1 MRYGALVGLIATLA
15 VAGGQTVSFPI
26 GYYSYE
32 DIAQRMSVGG
42 RRVVCSPDLNN
53 AIVLL
58 HLKPRDWN
66 QTRRILENTLEIQ
79 FRPAGEGDDQWVL
92 ARPSE
97 LRKQDARLIEA
108 LARTLNAELR
118 TQRTVLQKIAQS
130 RVPIEQIT
138 MDSASRLFGKTF
150 SRDPELARYEY
161 QRLMETVALL
171 RGAPFPELFANWR
184 NLQQFQKAFAEGIPR
199 EPICVLQVDPS
210 SPITQQRKPYER
222 PPIDWQRV
230 IERFLENYSRRDFG
244 IHPSLLRLAEQHARL
259 PQSEWS
265 TRYGKHWFDD
275 PSHRMVWALRNQCGK
290 LLKILQEHVH
300 ATIAQRLHPPL
311 NLQNALEQG
320 ALAQVYTLE
329 VDTESLALWLGDAEG
344 VLFPPDAPATT
355 RIELLATVQWY
366 ESMIGYGVRCRYI
379 LLHPKPPRERRIF
392 FDESA
397 HLAFSHDTLSR
408 LFEKAAP
415 PLQQR
420 LQQALRQHHSLLEE
434 PVLRQFPPRA
444 GDRSHS
450 IYERLHEWAQLQNQE
465 IAVEKAMTWDAP
477 TGWCMALRLYVK
489 ESTPIH
495 EALRKHT
502 QYAEALLDRYE
513 TVWTLRNFV
522 AFLSRLQR
530 VPVAPIR
537 RLVLSDGAAADW
549 NLFYQSLTPLQA
561 ARLVNR
567 SGYIPEWLRD
577 GKTLLIDADSAS
589 DYGKAW
595 LIWHILEQLP
605 ASERERLL
613 QEPRWADVIPIPLG
627 RLPASAKARL
637 AEVFRL
643 WALTSLAAEG
653 FYIADRRDQVWFDML
668 TGRLPMDEFLDA
680 VVLERRHGGW
690 ELRFNVSDPSL
701 PGGVLFFISGLPR
714 AGGVVWKPI
723 F

>member
-1 MRYGALVGLIATLA
+1 MRFGAIVGSIATLA
-15 VAGGQTVSFPI
+15 LASGQTVGFPI

-42 RRVVCSPDLNN
+42 KRVVCSPELND

-66 QTRRILENTLEIQ
+66 QTRRILENTLEVQ
-79 FRPAGEGDDQWVL
+79 FRSAGEGDDRWVL
-92 ARPSE
+92 TRPSE
-97 LRKQDARLIEA
+97 LRKHDARLKEA
-108 LARTLNAELR
+108 LARMLETELR
-118 TQRTVLQKIAQS
+118 AQRTVLQKIAQS

-138 MDSASRLFGKTF
+138 MDSAARLFGKTF
-150 SRDPELARYEY
+150 SRDPERARYEY
-161 QRLMETVALL
+161 QRLMETVVLL
-171 RGAPFPELFANWR
+171 RGAPFEELFANWR
-184 NLQQFQKAFAEGIPR
+184 NLQRFQRAFAEGIPR
-199 EPICVLQVDPS
+199 EPLCVLQVEPS
-210 SPITQQRKPYER
+210 PLTTQQRPPYQR
-222 PPIDWQRV
+222 PPIDWRRV
-230 IERFLENYSRRDFG
+230 IERFLENYSLRDFG
-244 IHPSLLRLAEQHARL
+244 LHPSLLRLAEQHARL

-265 TRYGKHWFDD
+265 AHYGKHWFDD

-290 LLKILQEHVH
+290 LLNILQEHVH

-311 NLQNALEQG
+311 NLQNALEQW

-329 VDTESLALWLGDAEG
+329 VDTESLALWLEDAEG

-355 RIELLATVQWY
+355 RIELLATARWY
-366 ESMIGYGVRCRYI
+366 ESMTGYGVRCRYI
-379 LLHPKPPRERRIF
+379 LLHPKPPRERWIF
-392 FDESA
+392 FDEDA
-397 HLAFSHDTLSR
+397 HFAFSHDTLSR

-415 PLQQR
+415 ALQQR

-444 GDRSHS
+444 DDRSHS
-450 IYERLHEWAQLQNQE
+450 LYERLHEWAQQQNQE
-465 IAVEKAMTWDAP
+465 IAVEKAMTCDTP
-477 TGWCMALRLYVK
+477 IGWCMALRLYVDD
-489 ESTPIH
+489 STPIH
-495 EALRKHT
+495 EALREHT
-502 QYAEALLDRYE
+502 EYAEALLDRYE

-522 AFLSRLQR
+522 AFLNRLQR

-537 RLVLSDGAAADW
+537 RLILSEGNAADW
-549 NLFYQSLTPLQA
+549 NTFYQSLTPLQA
-561 ARLVNR
+561 ARLLYR

-577 GKTLLIDADSAS
+577 GKTLLIGANSAS

-595 LIWHILEQLP
+595 LICHILEQLP
-605 ASERERLL
+605 APERERLL

-627 RLPASAKARL
+627 RLPAPAKARL

-643 WALTSLAAEG
+643 WALTLLAEEG
-653 FYIADRRDQVWFDML
+653 FYIADRRDQVWFDIL
-668 TGRLPMDEFLDA
+668 TGRLTMDEFLDA

-690 ELRFNVSDPSL
+690 ELCFKAPDPSL
-701 PGGVLFFISGLPR
+701 PSGILFFISELPR